1 MARKTA
7 TMDAGPGVPVEG
19 VPGLDRLPAGPTL
32 LVGRRAEL
40 AALRA
45 AAARP
50 AEGRCRV
57 LVLAGRPGSG
67 RTTLAVRFA
76 LTAAADYPDGVLFA
90 RLSAPDGGRVPPAR
104 AARRLL
110 EQLGADTAGV
120 PLPGAV
126 EDGRD
131 EPACVA
137 LREAL
142 AGRKVLLVLDD
153 VRDAGQLWPLL
164 ADEPGCLVLA
174 TTAGPLTGIEDI
186 DPVILGGLDRQ
197 ASGELLGDLVGG
209 TRISCDPVGGADLAE
224 ACASRPAA
232 LRLMAG
238 WLRGNPKLAVTDAA
252 KELARAVREADAKP
266 AGGVNPAG
274 GVKSASGVKP
284 AGAGGAKPT
293 GAGDGPGAKDA
304 LNGGTG
310 ADGAAGAA
318 GAAGQAPGGARDV
331 PGGAPGGVKG
341 GKRPTGAA
349 RGAKRG
355 ERRGGSQDG
364 KQGSEQAPERTPGQ
378 GGRPGGGAGGAGSG
392 KPGAAGAPGP
402 AAPSAAPSA
411 ASAGA
416 SRPGPA
422 AGPLSPAAVAPAR
435 ALSSAAVPVTDP
447 AAWVKPAPEPAE
459 PVPVPDNDPL
469 IGAFTLQYGTLPA
482 AQARMLRALTLAP
495 GQTADPRTASAL
507 VGCPAQEAA
516 TTLAALAERELLG
529 EEPPAADGTPRYRVP
544 GRLYPRLVR
553 LREREDRPAELELA
567 RARLLERLVRLT
579 DSARALLD
587 PAGGP
592 GPDPLPGPLRLRSAA
607 EARQWLLGERD
618 VLLGAVADAIG
629 QGDLDGSAGRLV
641 TALLRALPLTGAAA
655 PADLYQL
662 HEQVLTVAERH
673 GRPRRAAAALLNLG
687 DLQAA
692 AGRWEQAAAHYRAA
706 LEHARSADDEALC
719 ARALEGA
726 AGCYRALGEA
736 VRAADWYG
744 RALALRQSMGD
755 HAAEARLLAR
765 VAEAHTAQRRFEEAE
780 REYRSSLAVLRRLGD
795 ERGLQVV
802 GAALAELRER
812 LDGGW

>member
-7 TMDAGPGVPVEG
+7 TMDAGPGAPAEG
-19 VPGLDRLPAGPTL
+19 APSLHRLPAGPAL
-32 LVGRRAEL
+32 FVGRRAEL

-50 AEGRCRV
+50 AEGRSTV

-76 LTAAADYPDGVLFA
+76 VTVAADYPDGVLFA

-110 EQLGADTAGV
+110 EQLGADVAAV
-120 PLPGAV
+120 PLPGAAA
-126 EDGRD
+126 DGRD

-142 AGRKVLLVLDD
+142 AGRRVLLLLDD

-209 TRISCDPVGGADLAE
+209 TRIGCDPVGGVDLAE
-224 ACASRPAA
+224 TCGSRPAA

-238 WLRGNPKLAVTDAA
+238 WLRGNPEAAVTDAA
-252 KELARAVREADAKP
+252 QELARVVGEEDPKADRSADRQPDARSDPRSEVEPEKKTEQRP
-266 AGGVNPAG
+266 ERAGRSV
-274 GVKSASGVKP
+274 
-284 AGAGGAKPT
+284 T
-293 GAGDGPGAKDA
+293 
-304 LNGGTG
+304 
-310 ADGAAGAA
+310 
-318 GAAGQAPGGARDV
+318 
-331 PGGAPGGVKG
+331 GVKG
-341 GKRPTGAA
+341 GRRAAADGRAGRGRRTEA
-349 RGAKRG
+349 RG
-355 ERRGGSQDG
+355 GGSGGGHGAGQAVGSSAG
-364 KQGSEQAPERTPGQ
+364 KTAAPET
-378 GGRPGGGAGGAGSG
+378 
-392 KPGAAGAPGP
+392 AAPP
-402 AAPSAAPSA
+402 AAA
-411 ASAGA
+411 
-416 SRPGPA
+416 PA
-422 AGPLSPAAVAPAR
+422 AGPA
-435 ALSSAAVPVTDP
+435 D
-447 AAWVKPAPEPAE
+447 WVKPGPEPAE

-469 IGAFTLQYGTLPA
+469 IGAFTLLYATLPA
-482 AQARMLRALTLAP
+482 AQARLLRALTLAP
-495 GQTADPRTASAL
+495 AQTADLRTASAL
-507 VGCPAQEAA
+507 VGCPAPEAA
-516 TTLAALAERELLG
+516 AMLAALAELELLG

-544 GRLYPRLVR
+544 GRLHPRLVR
-553 LREREDRPAELELA
+553 LREREDRPAEIELA

-592 GPDPLPGPLRLRSAA
+592 GPDPLPGPLRLRSADH
-607 EARQWLLGERD
+607 ARQWLLGERD
-618 VLLGAVADAIG
+618 QLLGAVADAIG

-641 TALLRALPLTGAAA
+641 TALLRALPLTEGAA

-662 HEQVLTVAERH
+662 HELVLTVAERH
-673 GRPRRAAAALLNLG
+673 GKARRAAAALLNLG

-692 AGRWEQAAAHYRAA
+692 AGCWERAVTHYRAA
-706 LEHARSADDEALC
+706 LEHARAADDEAAC

-726 AGCYRALGEA
+726 AGCHRALGDA

-744 RALALRQSMGD
+744 RALGLRQSMGD
-755 HAAEARLLAR
+755 QPAEARLLAR

-780 REYRSSLAVLRRLGD
+780 REYRASLVVLRRLGD
-795 ERGLQVV
+795 ERGRAAV
-802 GAALAELRER
+802 GAALADLRER
-812 LDGGW
+812 FDSGW

>member
-7 TMDAGPGVPVEG
+7 TMDPGPGAPVAG
-19 VPGLDRLPAGPTL
+19 VPGLDRLPVGPSL

-45 AAARP
+45 AAVRP
-50 AEGRCRV
+50 SEGRSPV

-76 LTAAADYPDGVLFA
+76 VTVAADYPDGILFA

-110 EQLGADTAGV
+110 EQLGADGAGV
-120 PLPGAV
+120 PLPGPA

-142 AGRKVLLVLDD
+142 AGRKVLMLLDD
-153 VRDAGQLWPLL
+153 VRDAGQVWPLV

-174 TTAGPLTGIEDI
+174 TTAGPLTGIDDI

-197 ASGELLGDLVGG
+197 AAGELLGDLVGG

-252 KELARAVREADAKP
+252 RELAEAVREAD
-266 AGGVNPAG
+266 GR
-274 GVKSASGVKP
+274 
-284 AGAGGAKPT
+284 PT
-293 GAGDGPGAKDA
+293 GGPGRK
-304 LNGGTG
+304 GP
-310 ADGAAGAA
+310 AAGAA
-318 GAAGQAPGGARDV
+318 AGPPATAGAAGVAAIVAD
-331 PGGAPGGVKG
+331 GV
-341 GKRPTGAA
+341 GAA
-349 RGAKRG
+349 VAAGKGTAGKGAAGKGATG
-355 ERRGGSQDG
+355 EGTAG
-364 KQGSEQAPERTPGQ
+364 KAAAGK
-378 GGRPGGGAGGAGSG
+378 GRPGKA
-392 KPGAAGAPGP
+392 P
-402 AAPSAAPSA
+402 AAEALAGRGARAAKE
-411 ASAGA
+411 G
-416 SRPGPA
+416 GPA
-422 AGPLSPAAVAPAR
+422 AGEQASAGPVRNEAPAP
-435 ALSSAAVPVTDP
+435 AEPATDP
-447 AAWVKPAPEPAE
+447 AAWVKPGPEPAE
-459 PVPVPDNDPL
+459 PVPVPDSDPL
-469 IGAFTLQYGTLPA
+469 IGAFTLLYRTLPA
-482 AQARMLRALTLAP
+482 NQARMLRALTLAP
-495 GQTADPRTASAL
+495 AQSADLRTASAL
-507 VGCPAQEAA
+507 VGCPAPEAA
-516 TTLAALAERELLG
+516 ATLAALAERELLG

-544 GRLYPRLVR
+544 GRLHARLVR
-553 LREREDRPAELELA
+553 LREAEDRPAEVELA

-587 PAGGP
+587 PADGP
-592 GPDPLPGPLRLRSAA
+592 GAEPLPGPLRLRSAA
-607 EARQWLLGERD
+607 EARAWLLGERD
-618 VLLGAVADAIG
+618 ALLAAVADAIG

-662 HEQVLTVAERH
+662 HELVLTVAERH
-673 GRPRRAAAALLNLG
+673 GKPRRASAALLNLG
-687 DLQAA
+687 DLQAG

-706 LEHARSADDEALC
+706 LDHARSADDEALR

-726 AGCYRALGEA
+726 AGCHRALGDA

-744 RALALRQSMGD
+744 RALGLRQSMGD
-755 HAAEARLLAR
+755 QAAEARLLAR
-765 VAEAHTAQRRFEEAE
+765 VAEAHTAQRRFDEAE
-780 REYRSSLAVLRRLGD
+780 REYRASLGVLRRLGD
-795 ERGLQVV
+795 VRGQQVV

-812 LDGGW
+812 LDAGW

>member
-1 MARKTA
+1 ME
-7 TMDAGPGVPVEG
+7 AGPGAPVEG

-50 AEGRCRV
+50 AEGRSPV

-67 RTTLAVRFA
+67 RTTLAARFA
-76 LTAAADYPDGVLFA
+76 VTVAADYPDGVLFA

-104 AARRLL
+104 TARRLL
-110 EQLGADTAGV
+110 EQLGADGAGV

-153 VRDAGQLWPLL
+153 VRDAGQVWPLL

-238 WLRGNPKLAVTDAA
+238 WLRSNPKLAVTDAA
-252 KELARAVREADAKP
+252 RELARAVREADGKP
-266 AGGVNPAG
+266 DGKAA
-274 GVKSASGVKP
+274 
-284 AGAGGAKPT
+284 
-293 GAGDGPGAKDA
+293 GPGT
-304 LNGGTG
+304 GTG
-310 ADGAAGAA
+310 TGTAAGAA
-318 GAAGQAPGGARDV
+318 AGPGTGPGTEQVAGQAPGKGPVAGGKEAPAKEAPAEDAPTEGKAGRRPADGARAGRGRRPAAKAGKQTAD
-331 PGGAPGGVKG
+331 GG
-341 GKRPTGAA
+341 GKPVAAADAPVAGTPTVG
-349 RGAKRG
+349 
-355 ERRGGSQDG
+355 
-364 KQGSEQAPERTPGQ
+364 T
-378 GGRPGGGAGGAGSG
+378 
-392 KPGAAGAPGP
+392 
-402 AAPSAAPSA
+402 
-411 ASAGA
+411 
-416 SRPGPA
+416 PA
-422 AGPLSPAAVAPAR
+422 AGPKAGPP
-435 ALSSAAVPVTDP
+435 TDP
-447 AAWVKPAPEPAE
+447 TAWVKPGPGPAE

-469 IGAFTLQYGTLPA
+469 IGAFTLLYGTLPP
-482 AQARMLRALTLAP
+482 AQARLLRALTLAP
-495 GQTADPRTASAL
+495 AQTADLRTASAL
-507 VGCPAQEAA
+507 VGCPAPEAA
-516 TTLAALAERELLG
+516 TMLAALAERELLG
-529 EEPPAADGTPRYRVP
+529 EEAPAADGTLRYRVP

-553 LREREDRPAELELA
+553 LREHEDRPAEIELA

-579 DSARALLD
+579 EAARALLD
-587 PAGGP
+587 PAGGA
-592 GPDPLPGPLRLRSAA
+592 GPDPLPGPLRLRSADQ
-607 EARQWLLGERD
+607 ARQWLLGERD

-641 TALLRALPLTGAAA
+641 TALLRSLPLTGAAA

-662 HEQVLTVAERH
+662 HELVLTVAERH
-673 GRPRRAAAALLNLG
+673 GKPRRAAAALLNLG

-692 AGRWEQAAAHYRAA
+692 AGSWEQAGGHYRAA
-706 LEHARSADDEALC
+706 LEHARSADDEPLC

-726 AGCYRALGEA
+726 AGCHRALGDA

-744 RALALRQSMGD
+744 RALGLRQSMGD
-755 HAAEARLLAR
+755 QAAEARLLAR
-765 VAEAHTAQRRFEEAE
+765 VAEAHTAQRRFDEAE
-780 REYRSSLAVLRRLGD
+780 REYRASLSVLRRLGD
-795 ERGLQVV
+795 ERGQQAV

-812 LDGGW
+812 LDAGW

>member
-7 TMDAGPGVPVEG
+7 TMDAGPGVSVED
-19 VPGLDRLPAGPTL
+19 VPGLDRLPAGPAL

-50 AEGRCRV
+50 AEGRSRV

-76 LTAAADYPDGVLFA
+76 RTVAADYPDGVLFA
-90 RLSAPDGGRVPPAR
+90 RLSTPDGGRVPPAR

-110 EQLGADTAGV
+110 EQLGADVAGV

-126 EDGRD
+126 EDSRD

-142 AGRKVLLVLDD
+142 AGRKVLLLLDD

-224 ACASRPAA
+224 ACAARPAA

-252 KELARAVREADAKP
+252 KELARAVREADATP
-266 AGGVNPAG
+266 
-274 GVKSASGVKP
+274 
-284 AGAGGAKPT
+284 AGGAKAAGGVHAAGKT
-293 GAGDGPGAKDA
+293 ASGGKEGARGGPGASGGPGRTKGGA
-304 LNGGTG
+304 LHAGAGAGVGAGPKAGTG
-310 ADGAAGAA
+310 ADGR
-318 GAAGQAPGGARDV
+318 APGGAGAGAG
-331 PGGAPGGVKG
+331 PGDGKGVR
-341 GKRPTGAA
+341 RPAGPA
-349 RGAKRG
+349 RGGAKRG
-355 ERRGGSQDG
+355 ERRGGTQPAEHVSAPAP
-364 KQGSEQAPERTPGQ
+364 EQVPAPERP
-378 GGRPGGGAGGAGSG
+378 GRPGGAGKPGTAGTAAGGAVGTAGRAGTAGTASTVGS
-392 KPGAAGAPGP
+392 KAEQVE
-402 AAPSAAPSA
+402 SAAA
-411 ASAGA
+411 AA
-416 SRPGPA
+416 
-422 AGPLSPAAVAPAR
+422 
-435 ALSSAAVPVTDP
+435 AAVPVTDP
-447 AAWVKPAPEPAE
+447 AAWVKPGPEPAE

-469 IGAFTLQYGTLPA
+469 IGAFTLLYGTLSA

-495 GQTADPRTASAL
+495 GQTADLRTASAL
-507 VGCPAQEAA
+507 VGCPAPEAA
-516 TTLAALAERELLG
+516 TMLAALAERELLG
-529 EEPPAADGTPRYRVP
+529 AEPPAADGTPRYRVP

-553 LREREDRPAELELA
+553 LRESEDRPAEVELA

-579 DSARALLD
+579 ESARALLD

-607 EARQWLLGERD
+607 DARQWLLGERD

-673 GRPRRAAAALLNLG
+673 GKPRRAAAALLNLG

-692 AGRWEQAAAHYRAA
+692 AGRWEQACAHYRAA

-744 RALALRQSMGD
+744 RALALRQAMGD

-780 REYRSSLAVLRRLGD
+780 REYRASLSVLRRLGD
-795 ERGLQVV
+795 ERGQQVV
-802 GAALAELRER
+802 GDALAELRER